1 MKFCKYCGKQL
12 DDNAVCD
19 CQASQQNA
27 QKEQVQQVTFTAPQQ
42 QPQQQTMFTAPQ
54 PQAQQQPQASP
65 YAVNPNATPAGE
77 GKFVKALKNIPVV
90 FTSYWKNP
98 KQTIDV
104 AKKENDLVIAGLF
117 SAIFFIGVLIATCCL
132 YGSMHLIVFNFV
144 KVFVASL
151 LLAVFTAVFYVFAKF
166 FSVKIFVKQAETKK
180 AFFDAFI
187 EFAVHS
193 VPVTALLLVG
203 GLTAFIS
210 FYVGMFFF
218 LFAIVYLVTTLL
230 TEIKSDVPEVKNN
243 FVFVLLVSTFIT
255 VGVGIVLLVMTN
267 MISWWNSGLIQSAG
281 NLLGGFL
288 KNFAR

>member
-27 QKEQVQQVTFTAPQQ
+27 QKEQVQQVTFTAP
-42 QPQQQTMFTAPQ
+42 
-54 PQAQQQPQASP
+54 QQQPQASP

-151 LLAVFTAVFYVFAKF
+151 LLTVFTAVFYVFAKF

-180 AFFDAFI
+180 
-187 EFAVHS
+187 
-193 VPVTALLLVG
+193 
-203 GLTAFIS
+203 S
-210 FYVGMFFF
+210 F
-218 LFAIVYLVTTLL
+218 L
-230 TEIKSDVPEVKNN
+230 
-243 FVFVLLVSTFIT
+243 
-255 VGVGIVLLVMTN
+255 
-267 MISWWNSGLIQSAG
+267 
-281 NLLGGFL
+281 
-288 KNFAR
+288 